1 MASVTISASFGAG
14 GNIIGPAV
22 ADKLGLP
29 FLDRAIP
36 AAVAGRLSV
45 PLQSALALDDKAP
58 TGWNRLAQAFAFGA
72 APLLTNPIPEE
83 ILDPG
88 RFREETETVMRRVAD
103 STGGVFL
110 GRAGMVVLKERPDV
124 LRVRLDGPVDARIA
138 NLVRDGL
145 SEDEARAMQKDVD
158 GAREAYAKVFYGAR
172 QSDASL
178 YHVIL
183 DTTALDFETCSEI
196 IVAAARAR
204 LSKATGT
211 GGPIGLVRDDAA
223 PLGGAPADHRSP

>member
-14 GNIIGPAV
+14 GNVVGPAV
-22 ADKLGLP
+22 AERLGIP

-36 AAVAGRLSV
+36 AAVAGSLSV

-88 RFREETETVMRRVAD
+88 RFREETEIVMRRVAD

-110 GRAGMVVLKERPDV
+110 GRSGMVVLKGRPDV
-124 LRVRLDGPVDARIA
+124 LCVRLDGPVDGRIA
-138 NLVRDGL
+138 NLVHGGL
-145 SEDEARAMQKDVD
+145 NEEEARALQKDVD

-172 QSDASL
+172 QADASL

-183 DTTALDFETCSEI
+183 DATALDFDTCIEI
-196 IVAAARAR
+196 VVAAAHSRFG
-204 LSKATGT
+204 LSTAASAAAT
-211 GGPIGLVRDDAA
+211 
-223 PLGGAPADHRSP
+223 PA